1 MPDTNTLIEALYNN
15 FLLRD
20 LFAKIVPGTT
30 VLTVV
35 VYGNTLGEKVVALM
49 GQIGWPAVL
58 VLAGLAWLVG
68 FAVQDIGEVLRIIRH
83 HPRRYDSSDYRYRRR
98 IAFKKVATTSETQQV
113 ERYAIIKE
121 ASGNSATAIFL
132 GIAILAVRIWWLG
145 DISFELSTF
154 LAGLLLLSIASAL
167 CHANRTHGQKQ
178 YNFIDSVLEEKAK

>member
-1 MPDTNTLIEALYNN
+1 MADINTLIEALYNN

-20 LFAKIVPGTT
+20 IFAKIVPGAT

-35 VYGNTLGEKVVALM
+35 LYHNALGKEVVTFI

-58 VLAGLAWLVG
+58 VLAGLAWIVG

-83 HPRRYDSSDYRYRRR
+83 HPRRYDDPVYRYDRR
-98 IAFKKVATTSETQQV
+98 IAFRNLATASETQQV

-132 GIAILAVRIWWLG
+132 GTAILAIRVWWLG
-145 DISFELSTF
+145 GFSCKPSIF
-154 LAGLLLLSIASAL
+154 LAGFLLLSIASAL
-167 CHANRTHGQKQ
+167 WHTNRIHGQKQ